1 MKVSHEV
8 PRCLL
13 TSQYEF
19 NDYLYCLPHLLDEDE
34 DYRNFFIEASE
45 KGDYIV
51 MDNSLHELGHA
62 YDSKRLHYW
71 INELQPDEFIVPDVW
86 MDMAQTCAQAKYWK
100 QFEYPEKTTIVA
112 VVQGKSESDA
122 ITCYRN
128 LKDLGYKKIAFSYGA
143 SWYNDIF
150 PHPNKDLGKA
160 LGRIQFITRL
170 YSSKLI
176 SDYDRIH
183 LLGCAVPQ
191 EFGWYKGF
199 KFVESID
206 TSNPVMAAIDGVAYD
221 NAGLF
226 EKPKANMNDNY
237 DMYFDE
243 LDYGLVLHNTIL
255 FRRINHLPQKS
266 LDIQE

>member
-1 MKVSHEV
+1 MI
-8 PRCLL
+8 PI
-13 TSQYEF
+13 
-19 NDYLYCLPHLLDEDE
+19 LDEDE
-34 DYRNFFIEASE
+34 DYRNFFIEASK

-62 YDSKRLHYW
+62 YDSKRLHHW
-71 INELQPDEFIVPDVW
+71 INELHPDEFIVPDVW
-86 MDMAQTCAQAKYWK
+86 MDMSQTCAQAKYWK
-100 QFEYPEKTTIVA
+100 QFTYPEKTTTVA
-112 VVQGKSESDA
+112 VVQGKNESDA

-176 SDYDRIH
+176 SNYDRIH

-191 EFGWYKGF
+191 EFGWYKDF

-206 TSNPVMAAIDGVAYD
+206 TSNPVMAAIDGIAYD

-255 FRRINHLPQKS
+255 FRRINGIPQKPIEDL
-266 LDIQE
+266 LDQRV